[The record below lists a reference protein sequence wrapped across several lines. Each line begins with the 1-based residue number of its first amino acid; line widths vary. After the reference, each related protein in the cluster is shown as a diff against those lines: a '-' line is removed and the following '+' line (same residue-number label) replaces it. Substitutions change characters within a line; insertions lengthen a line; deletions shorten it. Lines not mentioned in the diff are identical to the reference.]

1 MDPGKI
7 IKRFIAFCGN
17 IIDYRLGIIGAVF
30 MGSVVGYI
38 NSDHGATLA
47 TIAAMKQAIYTFFVG
62 GIIIKILD
70 IIVNSI
76 KNKTIAYFTA
86 IISASILTIGMVY
99 IVHSMK
105 GTPKPFESTI
115 PTIILAPPGYVYL
128 AKLKRN
134 NSEVE
139 LAAEE

>member
-1 MDPGKI
+1 
-7 IKRFIAFCGN
+7 
-17 IIDYRLGIIGAVF
+17 

-38 NSDHGATLA
+38 NSDYGAILA

-76 KNKTIAYFTA
+76 KNKTLAYFTA
-86 IISASILTIGMVY
+86 IIIASLLTIGMVY

-115 PTIILAPPGYVYL
+115 PTIILAPPGYIYL

-134 NSEVE
+134 HAEVE
-139 LAAEE
+139 VAAEE